1 MRNFLG
7 ESRVMNKHN
16 KKKGFISYNVRIYLV
31 IISVL
36 ILLLSYYN
44 WRMSIMGVILL
55 ISLIFYNWETNRRR
69 RIEWE
74 NYIESLISTA
84 DTASLNAVINLPIGM
99 VILDMN
105 GIIRWYNPYFSRIF
119 EADDSE
125 TNSHKKEDIL
135 DTDIKRIIPNLDT
148 ESLFKEDSNGEG
160 QEREVGGRVY
170 KIIGKILKNRGR
182 LMDSRYLIA
191 LYWLDITQLKEL
203 EKEYILNKIV
213 ISTIQVDNYTD
224 VMQGTED
231 ANKPLVVA
239 EIEKSLR
246 EWAQSLK
253 GVLTK
258 FAEDKYILVFK
269 YKFFEKLTKEKVS
282 ILDKF
287 REIRVGNKIPITL
300 RIGVGFGGGTL
311 AESGIFSERALDLAL
326 GRGGDQAVVK
336 IKDKVSFYGGK
347 SKAVEK
353 RTKVKARVIAHA
365 LRELMEGASNILV
378 MSHDVPDM
386 DALGASVGIIK
397 AGKMVGRETH
407 FIYQDTNP
415 SLKGIIELLKND
427 EEYSNALITDEKA
440 MRLINYDTLLI
451 VVDTHKPSF
460 VSNREILDQVNKV
473 VVIDHHRRSEEF
485 IDDPLLIYLE
495 PYASSTCELVT
506 EILQYLDDDIQMKEI
521 EATALLAG
529 IIMDTQNFSFKT
541 GVRTFEAA
549 SFLRR
554 KGADPTIIH
563 QLFQEEAEAFICRAE
578 IVKDAKIL
586 YNKIAVAV
594 LPPRDINPHIAAA
607 QGANALLHL
616 KNVTASF
623 VISEDDKGAII
634 SGRSLGDISVQLILE
649 KLGGGGHLT
658 VAGAQLNN
666 VGIQEGLKELEKA
679 IKEYMEEGEG

>member
-1 MRNFLG
+1 MISKENI
-7 ESRVMNKHN
+7 
-16 KKKGFISYNVRIYLV
+16 KKGFISYNVRIYLL

-36 ILLLSYYN
+36 VLLLSYYN
-44 WRMSIMGVILL
+44 WRMSIMGVIVLV
-55 ISLIFYNWETNRRR
+55 SLIFYNWETNRRR

-74 NYIESLISTA
+74 NYVESLISTA

-119 EADDSE
+119 ETDDQE
-125 TNSHKKEDIL
+125 TDSHKKEDIL
-135 DTDIKRIIPNLDT
+135 DMDIKKIIPNLDT
-148 ESLFKEDSNGEG
+148 ESLFKEDTDGAG

-203 EKEYILNKIV
+203 EKEYILDKMV
-213 ISTIQVDNYTD
+213 VSTIQVDNYTD

-231 ANKPLVVA
+231 ANKPLVAA
-239 EIEKSLR
+239 EIEKALR

-253 GVLTK
+253 GILTK
-258 FAEDKYILVFK
+258 FAEDKYMLVFK
-269 YKFFEKLTKEKVS
+269 YSFIDKLTKEKFN

-287 REIRVGNKIPITL
+287 HEIRVGNKIPITL
-300 RIGVGFGGGTL
+300 SIGVGFSSENLT
-311 AESGIFSERALDLAL
+311 ESGLFSERALDLAL

-336 IKDKVSFYGGK
+336 INDKVSFYGGK

-378 MSHDVPDM
+378 MTHDVPDM

-415 SLKGIIELLKND
+415 SLKSIVGLLKND
-427 EEYSNALITDEKA
+427 EEYSTALITDEKA
-440 MRLINYDTLLI
+440 KRLINYNTLLI

-460 VSNREILDQVNKV
+460 VSNPEILAQINKV
-473 VVIDHHRRSEEF
+473 VIIDHHRRSEEF
-485 IDDPLLIYLE
+485 IEDPLLIYLE

-506 EILQYLDDDIQMKEI
+506 EILQYLDDDIKMKEI
-521 EATALLAG
+521 EATSLLAG

-563 QLFQEEAEAFICRAE
+563 QLFQEEAEAFIYRAE
-578 IVKDAKIL
+578 IVKNAKIL
-586 YNKIAVAV
+586 YKKIAVAV
-594 LPPRDINPHIAAA
+594 LPPREDDSHVAVA

-634 SGRSLGDISVQLILE
+634 SGRSLGDINVQLILE

-658 VAGAQLNN
+658 VAGAQLNSI
-666 VGIQEGLKELEKA
+666 GIQEASKDLEKA
-679 IKEYMEEGEG
+679 IKEYMEEGEV

>member
-1 MRNFLG
+1 
-7 ESRVMNKHN
+7 MNRHN

-31 IISVL
+31 IISIL

-74 NYIESLISTA
+74 NYIESLINTA

-99 VILDMN
+99 VILDMD
-105 GIIRWYNPYFSRIF
+105 GIIRWYNPYFGRIF
-119 EADDSE
+119 ETSDPE
-125 TNSHKKEDIL
+125 TSSQKKEDML
-135 DTDIKRIIPNLDT
+135 DISIKEIIPNLDT
-148 ESLFKEDSNGEG
+148 DLLFKEDLDGEG
-160 QEREVGGRVY
+160 QEREIGGKVY
-170 KIIGKILKNRGR
+170 KIIGRILKNRGR
-182 LMDSRYLIA
+182 RMDSRYLIA
-191 LYWLDITQLKEL
+191 LYLLDITQLKEL
-203 EKEYILNKIV
+203 EKEYILDKVV
-213 ISTIQVDNYTD
+213 ISTIQVDNYTE

-231 ANKPLVVA
+231 ANKPLVAA

-253 GVLTK
+253 GILTK
-258 FAEDKYILVFK
+258 FAEDKYILVFQ
-269 YKFFEKLTKEKVS
+269 YKFLEKLTKEKFS

-287 REIRVGNKIPITL
+287 REIKAGNKIPITL
-300 RIGVGFGGGTL
+300 SIGVGFSGDTL
-311 AESGIFSERALDLAL
+311 TESGLFSERALDLAL

-378 MSHDVPDM
+378 MSHDIPDM
-386 DALGASVGIIK
+386 DALGAAVGIIK
-397 AGKMVGRETH
+397 AGKTVGREAY

-415 SLKGIIELLKND
+415 SLKGIVGLLKND
-427 EEYSNALITDEKA
+427 EEYSNALITSDKA
-440 MRLINYDTLLI
+440 ARFINCDTLLI
-451 VVDTHKPSF
+451 VVDTHKPNF
-460 VSNREILDQVNKV
+460 VSNPEILDQVNKV
-473 VVIDHHRRSEEF
+473 VVIDHHRRGEEF

-495 PYASSTCELVT
+495 PYASSTCELIT
-506 EILQYLDDDIQMKEI
+506 EILQYLDDDIKMKEI

-529 IIMDTQNFSFKT
+529 IIMDTQKFSFKT

-563 QLFQEEAEAFICRAE
+563 QLFQEEAEAFIYRAE
-578 IVKDAKIL
+578 IVKNAEIL
-586 YNKIAVAV
+586 YDKIAIAV
-594 LPPRDINPHIAAA
+594 LPPKDINPHLAVA

-616 KNVTASF
+616 KNITASF
-623 VISEDDKGAII
+623 VISEDENGAII

-658 VAGAQLNN
+658 VAGAQLYN
-666 VGIQEGLKELEKA
+666 VGIQEGLKELKKA
-679 IKEYMEEGEG
+679 IREYMEEGEG